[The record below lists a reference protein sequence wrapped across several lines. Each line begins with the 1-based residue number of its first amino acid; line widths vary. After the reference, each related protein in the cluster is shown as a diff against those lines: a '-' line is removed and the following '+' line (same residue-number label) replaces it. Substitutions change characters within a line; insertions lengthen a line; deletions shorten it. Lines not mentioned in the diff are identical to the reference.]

1 MELTSIYGEMFSG
14 EIVSELTNVVIAED
28 YLGNRYTVHKSTLGK
43 HTPIQQSGAKFNSFS
58 LKDSIQMGV
67 PPKRVFEKRLRT
79 EVV

>member
-28 YLGNRYTVHKSTLGK
+28 NLGNRYTVHKSTLGK
-43 HTPIQQSGAKFNSFS
+43 HTPIQQSGTKFNRFS

-67 PPKRVFEKRLRT
+67 PPKRVFEKRLR
-79 EVV
+79 VSVI